1 MRKRIERIRAM
12 EERLNRLL
20 QWQGELGRLLE
31 RLPLVREDEAALAVY
46 LESAEWREDLEADEA
61 GLLPEGLER
70 GVLSEDGI
78 YNALETQRELED
90 ALRNEWE

>member
-1 MRKRIERIRAM
+1 M

-20 QWQGELGRLLE
+20 SWQKDLE
-31 RLPLVREDEAALAVY
+31 RLLDAMPQIREDEAALEAY
-46 LESAEWREDLEADEA
+46 LERPDWREDLEADEA

>member
-1 MRKRIERIRAM
+1 M

-20 QWQGELGRLLE
+20 SWQKDLE
-31 RLPLVREDEAALAVY
+31 RLLDAMPQIREDEAALEAY
-46 LESAEWREDLEADEA
+46 LESPDWREDLEADEA

>member
-20 QWQGELGRLLE
+20 SWQKDLE
-31 RLPLVREDEAALAVY
+31 RLLDAMPQIREDEAALEAY
-46 LESAEWREDLEADEA
+46 LESPDWREDLEADEA

>member
-1 MRKRIERIRAM
+1 M

-20 QWQGELGRLLE
+20 TWQKELE
-31 RLPLVREDEAALAVY
+31 RLLDALPLIREDEAMLEAY
-46 LESAEWREDLEADEA
+46 LESPEWREDLEADEA
-61 GLLPEGLER
+61 ERFPADLPR

-78 YNALETQRELED
+78 WNALENQRELED

>member
-1 MRKRIERIRAM
+1 MEKRIERVRAM

-20 QWQGELGRLLE
+20 TWQKELE
-31 RLPLVREDEAALAVY
+31 RLLDALPLIREDEAMLEAY
-46 LESAEWREDLEADEA
+46 LESPEWREDLEADEA
-61 GLLPEGLER
+61 ERFPADLPR

-78 YNALETQRELED
+78 WNALENQRELED